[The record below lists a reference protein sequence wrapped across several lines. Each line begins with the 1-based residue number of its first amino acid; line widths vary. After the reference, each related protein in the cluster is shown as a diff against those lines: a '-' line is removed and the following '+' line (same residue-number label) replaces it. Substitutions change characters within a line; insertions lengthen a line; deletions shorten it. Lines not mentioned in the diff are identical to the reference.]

1 MYAIVIGASEEAIY
15 AMKQA
20 KKREM
25 KVLAFDGDKDA
36 QGLQYAEEAYVVDI
50 RNPENIYKI
59 LDDKKITS
67 EEMLVL
73 PVPIGRYLISTGSVN
88 DHYDL
93 PGVRR
98 ETTEICTDK
107 WLFHETLSKAGLR
120 NIRCKLIKEGERAE
134 EPVSYPSI
142 VKPRYG
148 AGSRQVLSIS
158 NQEEWQAFARDM
170 PFSEDFILED
180 MVEGTEYGIDGM
192 VVHGEFHL
200 ILARKKLITPP
211 PYRQCVGYLSVI
223 PNKLNEEFLLKL
235 QTFMQRLT
243 ETIKLQNG
251 IVHADLM
258 VNHKELFVIEMS
270 ARPSGHR
277 LHDLFTPMVTGVDM
291 INEFINL
298 ALGKEIQLRVA
309 NTDKVYMIRYFDIEK
324 EVKRIPEE
332 KELSSTYPI
341 LAYTCNL
348 QPGKMDIVKDGH
360 TLMERG
366 YFIVEGDTEEEVCK
380 IADDILHEFVQ
391 EV

>member
-1 MYAIVIGASEEAIY
+1 MYAIVIGASKESVY

-20 KKREM
+20 QKRGM

-36 QGLQYAEEAYVVDI
+36 EGLQYAEEAYVVDI

-59 LDDKKITS
+59 LDEKKITP

-107 WLFHETLSKAGLR
+107 WLFHEVLSKAGLR
-120 NIRCKLIKEGERAE
+120 NIWCKLLKEEERAG
-134 EPVSYPSI
+134 EPVSYPFI

-158 NQEEWQAFARDM
+158 NEEEWQAFANDM

-180 MVEGTEYGIDGM
+180 MVEGTEYGMDGM
-192 VVHGEFHL
+192 VVNGEFHL

-211 PYRQCVGYLSVI
+211 PYRQCVGYISVT
-223 PNKLNEEFLLKL
+223 PNKENEEFLMRL

-258 VNHKELFVIEMS
+258 VNHKETFVIEMS

-298 ALGKEIQLRVA
+298 ALKEDIRLEAA

-324 EVKRIPEE
+324 EVKRIPERT
-332 KELSSTYPI
+332 ELYATYP
-341 LAYTCNL
+341 LLSYACNL
-348 QPGKMDIVKDGH
+348 QPGKVDIVKDGH

-366 YFIVEGDTEEEVCK
+366 YFIVEGETEQEVCK
-380 IADDILHEFVQ
+380 IADDILREFV
-391 EV
+391 